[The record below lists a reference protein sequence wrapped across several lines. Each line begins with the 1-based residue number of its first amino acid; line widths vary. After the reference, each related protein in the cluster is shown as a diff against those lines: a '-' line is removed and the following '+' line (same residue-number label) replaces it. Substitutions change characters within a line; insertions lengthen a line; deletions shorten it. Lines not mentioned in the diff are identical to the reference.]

1 VLAVRGQSMVD
12 AQPDRGPRGVSKAV
26 LLSSLISRY
35 FQVLRFFFLRVEKKN
50 GGTIFVFSQNSG
62 TIRENK

>member
-26 LLSSLISRY
+26 LLSSLTSQY
-35 FQVLRFFFLRVEKKN
+35 FQAQRLFYFFSW
-50 GGTIFVFSQNSG
+50 G
-62 TIRENK
+62 